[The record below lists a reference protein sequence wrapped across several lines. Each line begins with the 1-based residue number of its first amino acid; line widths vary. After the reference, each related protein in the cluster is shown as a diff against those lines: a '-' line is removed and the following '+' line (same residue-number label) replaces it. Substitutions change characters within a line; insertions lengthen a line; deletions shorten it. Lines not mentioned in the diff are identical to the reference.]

1 MPSGRWDLETY
12 SGKLIK
18 LPKNKVKENIDLLT
32 IILADKEFK
41 EASLIDLRQEN
52 QIIINEQ

>member
-1 MPSGRWDLETY
+1 MGS
-12 SGKLIK
+12 
-18 LPKNKVKENIDLLT
+18 KNIFWNINQVTKKKIKENIDLLT

-41 EASLIDLRQEN
+41 KANLIDLRQEN